1 MKKNQTTNEASFMD
15 APYVFGANQFVK
27 HVDQQQ
33 QHFIQRAEIPKIEFS
48 AII

>member
-1 MKKNQTTNEASFMD
+1 MD
-15 APYVFGANQFVK
+15 GPYVFGANQFVK
-27 HVDQQQ
+27 HLDQQ